1 MDTKAPHLPLAFS
14 FVDPTEMQER
24 ATALAKQMRSRRTVR
39 DYADKAVPRGVIEAC
54 LQIAGSAPNGANRQ
68 PWHFAVIE
76 SPEMKR
82 KIRLAAEEEERAFYN
97 GRAPQDWLD
106 ALAPLGTD
114 ENKPF
119 LEVAPYLIAIFAESY
134 GLDDQGNKI
143 KNYYVQESVGIAT
156 GMLIMALHQVGLATL
171 THTPSPMNFLN
182 ELLQRPKNERPFLL
196 LVVGYP
202 AQDAQVPA
210 ISKKSLQEIA
220 SFF

>member
-39 DYADKAVPRGVIEAC
+39 DYDDKAVPRGVIEAC